1 MTAPALY
8 RNQTYVRLWIAYTLS
23 SLGTFASLVSLPL
36 VVMASSGG
44 PLGVGLI
51 GFAGASCML
60 LALPWA
66 GLLVDRVGWRPVMVR
81 ADLVR
86 GIAFGVLTY
95 TVATHQVSVGVVLA
109 VTAVSGALG
118 VPFASATATALRSA
132 VPAVQRPAAL
142 SANQS
147 RTALLTLLGPL
158 AGGALYGVSPAL
170 PFAVDA
176 VSFLASAALVATLP
190 ATTTA
195 APADRPAARW
205 TDITAGWRFL
215 RRHPFLRNMTLT
227 VLVADFGI
235 QGVIVVLVVTAAASN
250 DALGTGLIT
259 ACTGAGNLLG
269 AAITLPAVRRARPR
283 TLVLATTWTG
293 ALAVSAIAGTD
304 RVLWGAL
311 LAGCFCV
318 ATPVIG
324 VLTNRT
330 LLDDVPQEILGRV
343 QSVFQT
349 VPRLVA
355 STGPVLAGLLL
366 GVLPT
371 RAVLLLFA
379 LPLAALALYGTLS
392 ATLDRNDR

>member
-44 PLGVGLI
+44 ALGVGLI
-51 GFAGASCML
+51 SFAGASCML

-132 VPAVQRPAAL
+132 IPTAQRPAAL

-176 VSFLASAALVATLP
+176 VSFLVSATLVATLP
-190 ATTTA
+190 ATTA
-195 APADRPAARW
+195 APTDRPAARW

-269 AAITLPAVRRARPR
+269 SAITLPAVRHARPR
-283 TLVLATTWTG
+283 TLILATTWTG

-371 RAVLLLFA
+371 RAVVLLFA
-379 LPLAALALYGTLS
+379 LPLAALALFGTLS
-392 ATLDRNDR
+392 GTLDRKDR

>member
-51 GFAGASCML
+51 SFAGASCML

-86 GIAFGVLTY
+86 GIAFGFLTY

-132 VPAVQRPAAL
+132 IPTAQRPAAL

-176 VSFLASAALVATLP
+176 VSFLVSATLVATLP
-190 ATTTA
+190 ATTA

-235 QGVIVVLVVTAAASN
+235 QGVIVVLVITAAASN

-269 AAITLPAVRRARPR
+269 SAITLPAVRHARPR
-283 TLVLATTWTG
+283 TLILATTWTG

-371 RAVLLLFA
+371 RAVVLLFA

-392 ATLDRNDR
+392 GTLDRKDR

>member
-51 GFAGASCML
+51 SFAGASCML

-132 VPAVQRPAAL
+132 VPAAQRPAAL

-176 VSFLASAALVATLP
+176 VSFLVSATLVATLP
-190 ATTTA
+190 ATTA

-235 QGVIVVLVVTAAASN
+235 QGVIVVLVVTAAAAK

-269 AAITLPAVRRARPR
+269 SAITLPVVRRARPR

-304 RVLWGAL
+304 RVLCGAL
-311 LAGCFCV
+311 LAGCFCM

-330 LLDDVPQEILGRV
+330 LLDDVPPEILGRV

-371 RAVLLLFA
+371 RAVVLLFA

>member
-51 GFAGASCML
+51 SFAGASCML

-95 TVATHQVSVGVVLA
+95 TVAIHQVSVGVVLA

-132 VPAVQRPAAL
+132 IPTAQRPAAL

-176 VSFLASAALVATLP
+176 VSFLVSATLVATLP
-190 ATTTA
+190 ATTA
-195 APADRPAARW
+195 APADRQAARW

-215 RRHPFLRNMTLT
+215 RRHPFLRKMTLT

-235 QGVIVVLVVTAAASN
+235 QGVIVVLVITAAGSN

-269 AAITLPAVRRARPR
+269 SAITLPAVRHARPR
-283 TLVLATTWTG
+283 TLILATTWTG

-371 RAVLLLFA
+371 RAVVLLFA

-392 ATLDRNDR
+392 GTLDRKDP